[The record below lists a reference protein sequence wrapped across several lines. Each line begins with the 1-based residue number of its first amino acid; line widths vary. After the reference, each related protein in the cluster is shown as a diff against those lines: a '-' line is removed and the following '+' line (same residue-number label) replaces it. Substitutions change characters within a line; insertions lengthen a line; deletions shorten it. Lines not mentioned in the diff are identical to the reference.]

1 MTSEKKYIIAKK
13 YGKLIHLVFPYSLY
27 HDTHARDNGLDVFND
42 VIETGQL
49 IDGRAFI
56 ITCKD
61 RAHAQRREYRQH
73 LPAQS
78 LQARTCQSIYLYK
91 IPLQGD

>member
-1 MTSEKKYIIAKK
+1 MTREKKYIIARK
-13 YGKLIHLVFPYSLY
+13 YGRLIKLVFPYSLY
-27 HDTHARDNGLDVFND
+27 HDTQARDNGIDVYNE
-42 VIETGQL
+42 VIETGVL

-61 RAHAQRREYRQH
+61 RAHAKRREYRQS

-78 LQARTCQSIYLYK
+78 LQARECQSRYLYK